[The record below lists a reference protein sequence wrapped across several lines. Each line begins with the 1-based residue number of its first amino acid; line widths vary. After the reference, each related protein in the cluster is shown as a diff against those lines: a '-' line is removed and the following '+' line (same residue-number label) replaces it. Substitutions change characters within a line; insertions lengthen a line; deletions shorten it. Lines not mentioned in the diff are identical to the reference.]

1 MDDKQAAAKIF
12 RVGIAGECDYGDVAE
27 MGFKAFNLARMA
39 RIGLPVPPALVL
51 GSGCCH
57 RLASDGGHGA
67 AWLRQLLRDGLPSLE
82 QAAGLGFGASRRP
95 LLVSVRSGAAVSM
108 PGMMDTVLNVGLN
121 EQTLHGLLRM
131 TGNPRLVW
139 DAYRRLIQQF
149 AEVVAGA
156 EAAAF
161 RAPIDDEL
169 KRCAIDRVQSL
180 DFDALRRLART
191 NLQIYREIVGED
203 FPQDPMEQLTRATAA
218 VFRSWQSARAAEYRR
233 LHGVPDT
240 LGTAATIQQMI
251 FGNAGGMSGSGVG
264 FTRDPATGENRLFVD
279 FLFNSQGEDVVSG
292 RHTASDTDRLIA
304 TMPAVWQQ
312 IARVASQLEAEFG
325 DMQDFEFTVSHD
337 RLYLLQ
343 TRAGKRTP
351 WAALRIAV
359 EQVQA
364 GLLTPEQGLNHLA
377 GIDLERLVRT
387 TLVADDGAAAIATAQ
402 SASVGVASGPV
413 AFDVTV
419 ARRFAASGKPPIL
432 VRNDVDTDDV
442 AGIAIAAGLLTAS
455 GGRTAHAAVV
465 ARQLDKVC
473 LVGCTDL
480 RLDAAGRSATI
491 GGRNLAEGEIVT
503 LDANEGRVF
512 FGTPRSVVERP
523 DALLAVVASWRLAPA
538 PRGDAET
545 TAGRSSKAKKEKGTG
560 QSPRSKTPTPG
571 RRKKG

>member
-1 MDDKQAAAKIF
+1 
-12 RVGIAGECDYGDVAE
+12 

-57 RLASDGGHGA
+57 RLASDDGHGP
-67 AWLRQLLRDGLPSLE
+67 AWLRQLLRDSLSSLE
-82 QAAGLGFGASRRP
+82 QAAGLGFGSARRP

-108 PGMMDTVLNVGLN
+108 PGMMDTVLNLGLN

-149 AEVVAGA
+149 AEVVTGVD
-156 EAAAF
+156 AAPF
-161 RAPIDDEL
+161 RMAIDEEL
-169 KRCAIDRVQSL
+169 TRSALDRVQFL
-180 DFDALRRLART
+180 DFEALRRLART
-191 NLQIYREIVGED
+191 NLQIYRETVGED
-203 FPQDPMEQLTRATAA
+203 FPQEPMEQLTRATAA

-233 LHGVPDT
+233 LHAVPDT

-264 FTRDPATGENRLFVD
+264 FTRDPATGEDRLFVD

-304 TMPAVWQQ
+304 TMPAVWEQ
-312 IARVASQLEAEFG
+312 IGRVASQLEAEFG
-325 DMQDFEFTVSHD
+325 DMQDFEFTVSHG

-343 TRAGKRTP
+343 ARAGKRTP

-359 EQVQA
+359 EQVLA
-364 GLLTPEQGLNHLA
+364 GLLTPEQGLARLE
-377 GIDLERLVRT
+377 GIDLERLERT
-387 TLVADDGAAAIATAQ
+387 ILVADDEAAAIATAT

-413 AFDVTV
+413 AFDVAT
-419 ARRFAASGKPPIL
+419 ARRFAASGMPPIL

-442 AGIAIAAGLLTAS
+442 AGIAIAGGLLTAS

-473 LVGCTDL
+473 LVGCQDL
-480 RLDAAGRSATI
+480 RLDKAGRSAMI
-491 GGRNLAEGEIVT
+491 GGKRLAEGDVLT

-512 FGTPRSVVERP
+512 LGTPRRVVVRP
-523 DALLAVVASWRLAPA
+523 DALLDVVASWRPT
-538 PRGDAET
+538 PHGDT
-545 TAGRSSKAKKEKGTG
+545 RKTARRSSKAKQDKGG
-560 QSPRSKTPTPG
+560 ERSPRSRTVAQG
-571 RRKKG
+571 RRKKS